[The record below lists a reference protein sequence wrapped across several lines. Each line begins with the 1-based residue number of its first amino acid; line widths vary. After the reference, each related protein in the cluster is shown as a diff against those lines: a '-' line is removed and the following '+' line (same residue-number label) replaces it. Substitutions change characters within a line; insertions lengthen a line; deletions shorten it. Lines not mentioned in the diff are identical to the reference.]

1 MGRTFDTGVSKGGKM
16 NLSEIILE
24 KIEKHHRGKE
34 NAIKR
39 KTLLGGINC
48 VYGLELT
55 DRELRNIYCQLPV
68 ISSEAGIFWPI
79 RKEELDEFEEY
90 CRKKALPL
98 FIRVKMVMEEHGYL
112 RTGIQKEL
120 F

>member
-1 MGRTFDTGVSKGGKM
+1 M

-24 KIEKHHRGKE
+24 KIKTFHKGKD

-39 KTLLGGINC
+39 KDLLIYCNC
-48 VYGLELT
+48 VTHYGVPVFLVGSLT
-55 DRELRNIYCQLPV
+55 DRQLRNIYTQLPV
-68 ISSEAGIFWPI
+68 VTCDEGIFWPI
-79 RKEELDEFEEY
+79 RKEELDEFEAY

-98 FIRVKMVMEEHGYL
+98 FIRVKMVMKEHEHL
-112 RTGIQKEL
+112 RVGMQKEL

>member
-1 MGRTFDTGVSKGGKM
+1 V

-34 NAIKR
+34 SAIKR

-48 VYGLELT
+48 VYNVNLT

-79 RKEELDEFEEY
+79 RQSELDEFEEY

-98 FIRVKMVMEEHGYL
+98 FNRVKMVMEEHKYL
-112 RTGIQKEL
+112 KVIKCYQREL

>member
-1 MGRTFDTGVSKGGKM
+1 M

-39 KTLLGGINC
+39 KELLCWCQCIEPEMNMFGN
-48 VYGLELT
+48 LT
-55 DRELRNIYCQLPV
+55 DRELRNIYCQLPL

-79 RKEELDEFEEY
+79 RQSELDEFESY
-90 CRKKALPL
+90 IRKKALPL
-98 FIRVKMVMEEHGYL
+98 FTRVKMVMEEHKDL
-112 RTGIQKEL
+112 RAGKYIQKEL

>member
-1 MGRTFDTGVSKGGKM
+1 M

-24 KIEKHHRGKE
+24 NIKKSHQGKE

-39 KTLLGGINC
+39 KDLLAIINC
-48 VYGLELT
+48 VYDVELT

-68 ISSEAGIFWPI
+68 ISSERGIFWPI

-98 FIRVKMVMEEHGYL
+98 FIRVKMVMKEHEHL
-112 RTGIQKEL
+112 RAEIQKEL

>member
-1 MGRTFDTGVSKGGKM
+1 M
-16 NLSEIILE
+16 NLSEIILHKLRQLHE
-24 KIEKHHRGKE
+24 GKE

-39 KTLLGGINC
+39 IKLLEYC
-48 VYGLELT
+48 KYFQPDLT
-55 DRELRNIYCQLPV
+55 DRELRNIYCQLPLV
-68 ISSEAGIFWPI
+68 SCSDGIFWPI

-98 FIRVKMVMEEHGYL
+98 FMRVKMVMEGHEHL
-112 RTGIQKEL
+112 RAGVQKEL

>member
-1 MGRTFDTGVSKGGKM
+1 M

-34 NAIKR
+34 NVIKR

-48 VYGLELT
+48 VYNVNLT

-79 RKEELDEFEEY
+79 RKEELGEFQSY
-90 CRKKALPL
+90 LKKKAIPL
-98 FIRVKMVMEEHGYL
+98 FNRYKMVAEKHQDLMEYGDA
-112 RTGIQKEL
+112 IQWNL

>member
-1 MGRTFDTGVSKGGKM
+1 MF
-16 NLSEIILE
+16 
-24 KIEKHHRGKE
+24 
-34 NAIKR
+34 
-39 KTLLGGINC
+39 INH
-48 VYGLELT
+48 YGHDLT

-98 FIRVKMVMEEHGYL
+98 FTRVKMVMEEHEHL
-112 RTGIQKEL
+112 RAGIQKEL

>member
-1 MGRTFDTGVSKGGKM
+1 M
-16 NLSEIILE
+16 NLYLTLLIAQEIEIN
-24 KIEKHHRGKE
+24 HRGKE

-39 KTLLGGINC
+39 KDLLTY
-48 VYGLELT
+48 VHAYGDPDLT

-79 RKEELDEFEEY
+79 RKSELDEFEEY

-98 FIRVKMVMEEHGYL
+98 FIRVKMVMEEHKDL
-112 RTGIQKEL
+112 RAEKYVQKEL